1 MQWIIASFTND
12 PEQLARFAGLVK
24 GVLAGGVA
32 AAFGTEAAGL
42 SQLNVVAYNFS
53 VQAVGLVCMA
63 AVTYK
68 CVTSTSISKQ
78 EEGVMSLAEKINSE
92 KIDDQ
97 P

>member
-63 AVTYK
+63 AVTYE
-68 CVTSTSISKQ
+68 CVTSTSVCK
-78 EEGVMSLAEKINSE
+78 EEGAISPAEKIYAE
-92 KIDDQ
+92 KVDDQ